1 MALAVEHCELG
12 GLFSFER
19 NNKMEHKQIK
29 SLEELI
35 AFLKSCPL
43 EYEITSFQQGKAVVK
58 FWIGS
63 NNE

>member
-1 MALAVEHCELG
+1 
-12 GLFSFER
+12 
-19 NNKMEHKQIK
+19 MEHKQIK

-35 AFLKSCPL
+35 AFPNAGPL
-43 EYEITSFQQGKAVVK
+43 EYEITSFQPGKAVVK

>member
-1 MALAVEHCELG
+1 
-12 GLFSFER
+12 
-19 NNKMEHKQIK
+19 MEHKQIK

-63 NNE
+63 NNA

>member
-1 MALAVEHCELG
+1 MRRSPSQHFLIEWVTTVVTHYYKE
-12 GLFSFER
+12 
-19 NNKMEHKQIK
+19 NKQIK

-35 AFLKSCPL
+35 QFLKTCPI

-63 NNE
+63 NE